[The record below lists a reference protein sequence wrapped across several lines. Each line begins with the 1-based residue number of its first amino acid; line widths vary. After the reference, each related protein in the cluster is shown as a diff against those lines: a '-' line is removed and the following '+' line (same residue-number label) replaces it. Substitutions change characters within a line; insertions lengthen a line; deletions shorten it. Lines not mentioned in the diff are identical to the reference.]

1 MRKRIVIYLMLVCV
15 MLCVGCNKAS
25 VEQKKMNKELKT
37 TEQVEVTE
45 QNDETQ
51 NTTASSSSEV
61 DRVIEDSIVISDS
74 YDDMYAVIF
83 DNYHKALEE
92 SWDKEHL
99 LEANISEKLI
109 QFYGDGDGLE
119 QVGYTLLDLNGD
131 DLSELIVG
139 ITNQNPTM
147 QNSILDIYT
156 IENNQLIHVVSCQE
170 EQTWYLCYDEAGSY
184 QIAMIESKDV
194 DKKGWYYW
202 FMQESH
208 LIVGQAII
216 YDKDNLTNGPWF
228 MAYDADWNSN
238 DDEPIE
244 KKLAKDIIEAYENT
258 YMQMN
263 YEMFE

>member
-45 QNDETQ
+45 QKDETQ
-51 NTTASSSSEV
+51 NTTESSSSEV

-92 SWDKEHL
+92 SWDKERL
-99 LEANISEKLI
+99 LEANISEKLL
-109 QFYGDGDGLE
+109 QFYGDGNGLE

-131 DLSELIVG
+131 DMSELIVG

-147 QNSILDIYT
+147 QNAILDIYT

-170 EQTWYLCYDEAGSY
+170 KQTWYLCYDEAGSY

-194 DKKGWYYW
+194 DQKGWYYW

-216 YDKDNLTNGPWF
+216 YDKTNRTNGPWF
-228 MAYDADWNSN
+228 MAYDADWNSS

-263 YEMFE
+263 YDMFE